1 MLVTNRALQNVLG
14 TSYCCPQYTLHTT
27 SHAQSLEM
35 TDLHNTAEI
44 GTEKVAMPLRIPG
57 ETVCLSFQVS
67 SFFRQYLCKLTQPQI
82 THTET
87 TFVPLWT
94 EGKTLQLPMP
104 VSWDRVADLF
114 VVSPIGYFTY
124 REVGKQVQKVWK
136 EAKQNTIIQ
145 TSFYTT
151 QTRTNPKDH

>member
-1 MLVTNRALQNVLG
+1 MERH
-14 TSYCCPQYTLHTT
+14 Y
-27 SHAQSLEM
+27 
-35 TDLHNTAEI
+35 
-44 GTEKVAMPLRIPG
+44 
-57 ETVCLSFQVS
+57 S
-67 SFFRQYLCKLTQPQI
+67 SNAS
-82 THTET
+82 
-87 TFVPLWT
+87 
-94 EGKTLQLPMP
+94 

-114 VVSPIGYFTY
+114 VVSLIGYFTY